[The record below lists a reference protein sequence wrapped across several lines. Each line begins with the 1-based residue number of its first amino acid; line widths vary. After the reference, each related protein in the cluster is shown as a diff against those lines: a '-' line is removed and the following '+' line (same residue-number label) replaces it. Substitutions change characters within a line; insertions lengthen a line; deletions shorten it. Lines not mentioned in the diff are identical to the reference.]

1 MSFDI
6 LMDSERFRALVT
18 APGPFV
24 SVYLDDSRNTS
35 DAEAHLVAIWRGLR
49 TQLEEAGADDD
60 MIATVLQAVMEGKPA
75 VGRQGRAIIGTR
87 HEVLINEH
95 LSSPPLKT
103 IARLSE
109 YPYLIPLVEL
119 ERRCP
124 TYIFAAVDHLGAD
137 ITVHRGDAV
146 SAESIDGGGYPV
158 HKPVTAGWNGYGD
171 VQHSAEEAVRMN
183 VRAVADRLTELVD
196 QTGAQVVFVCG
207 EVRSRT
213 DVVSAL
219 PVRVSGRVTQLHAG
233 ARGHRVREDE
243 IHTMIEEAF
252 EQRRQAATSEI
263 IARFESEIGRHSGL
277 AAEGLEAVC
286 AELREGA
293 VKTLIVANLADA
305 MVVSGENRT
314 TIAPD
319 ADVLSE
325 LGEAPR
331 RVARAD
337 EALPFAAVCI
347 GAALVQVD
355 GINPADGVAALLR
368 YAPSGVAQSSSRE
381 SALP

>member
-1 MSFDI
+1 VF
-6 LMDSERFRALVT
+6 
-18 APGPFV
+18 
-24 SVYLDDSRNTS
+24 LDDSRKTP
-35 DAEAHLVAIWRGLR
+35 DAEGRLAAIWRDLR
-49 TQLEEAGADDD
+49 GQLEEAGADDD
-60 MIATVLQAVMEGKPA
+60 MTATVLQAVVEGEPA
-75 VGRQGRAIIGTR
+75 VGLLGRAIIGTR
-87 HEVLINEH
+87 HGVLINEH
-95 LSSPPLKT
+95 LSHPPLKT
-103 IARLSE
+103 IVRLSD
-109 YPYLIPLVEL
+109 YPYLMPLVEL
-119 ERRCP
+119 EQRRP
-124 TYIFAAVDHLGAD
+124 VYVFAAVDHLGAD
-137 ITVHRGDAV
+137 ITVHQAEAV
-146 SAESIDGGGYPV
+146 RTESIDGGGFPV
-158 HKPVTAGWNGYGD
+158 HKPGSAGWNGYGD
-171 VQHSAEEAVRMN
+171 VQHSVEEAVRMN
-183 VRAVADRLTELVD
+183 VRAVADRLAELVE

-219 PVRVSGRVTQLHAG
+219 PDQIRDRVAQLHAG

-243 IHTMIEEAF
+243 IRDMVDDEF
-252 EQRRQAATSEI
+252 QRRREAATSEI

-293 VKTLIVANLADA
+293 VETLIVANLADVT
-305 MVVSGENRT
+305 VVTGENRT

-319 ADVLSE
+319 ADALSE
-325 LGEAPR
+325 LGETPR

-347 GAALVQVD
+347 GAALIQVD